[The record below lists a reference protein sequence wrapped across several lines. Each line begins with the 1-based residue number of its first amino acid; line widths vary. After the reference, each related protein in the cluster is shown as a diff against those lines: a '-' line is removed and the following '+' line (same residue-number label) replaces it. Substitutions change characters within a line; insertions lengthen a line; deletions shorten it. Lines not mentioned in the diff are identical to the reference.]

1 MKKSWIILMAFLM
14 PVIMVQAQENSS
26 TKRAKV
32 VIVTDM
38 GEIEMELYNETPL
51 HRDNFLKLAREG
63 YYNGSIFHRVINQ
76 FMIQGGGGA
85 DGNSDPGYTVP
96 AEIVPAFFH
105 HRGALCAA
113 RMPDQVNPK
122 KASSGSQFYIV
133 HGRTFTDQELTAYG
147 ARTGKSWTEAQKAE
161 YRTKGGA
168 PHLDGDYT
176 VYGRVT
182 KGMEVV
188 DKIAA
193 VQTGDAN
200 RPIKEVK
207 MTVRILQE

>member
-1 MKKSWIILMAFLM
+1 M

>member
-1 MKKSWIILMAFLM
+1 MAFLM

-96 AEIVPAFFH
+96 AEILPAFFH
-105 HRGALCAA
+105 HKGALCAA

-133 HGRTFTDQELTAYG
+133 HGRAFTDQELTAYG

>member
-1 MKKSWIILMAFLM
+1 MAFLM

-96 AEIVPAFFH
+96 AEILPAFFH
-105 HRGALCAA
+105 HKGALCAA

-147 ARTGKSWTEAQKAE
+147 ARTGKSWTEAQKAG

>member
-1 MKKSWIILMAFLM
+1 MALLM

>member
-1 MKKSWIILMAFLM
+1 
-14 PVIMVQAQENSS
+14 MVQAQENSS

>member
-1 MKKSWIILMAFLM
+1 MALLM

-96 AEIVPAFFH
+96 AEIIPAFFH
-105 HRGALCAA
+105 HKGALCAA

>member
-1 MKKSWIILMAFLM
+1 MALLM

-96 AEIVPAFFH
+96 AEILPAFFH
-105 HRGALCAA
+105 HKGALCAA

>member
-1 MKKSWIILMAFLM
+1 MAFLM

-96 AEIVPAFFH
+96 AEILPAFFH
-105 HRGALCAA
+105 HKGALCAA

>member
-1 MKKSWIILMAFLM
+1 MAFLM